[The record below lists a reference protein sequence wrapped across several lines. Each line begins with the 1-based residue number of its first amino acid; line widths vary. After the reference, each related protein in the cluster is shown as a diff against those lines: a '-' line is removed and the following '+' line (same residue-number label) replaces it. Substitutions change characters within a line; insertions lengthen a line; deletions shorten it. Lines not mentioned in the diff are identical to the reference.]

1 MGVARPLGVPTW
13 KRGNWGQECDSLL
26 YLVIA
31 LREQRNIYRIQCFE
45 ISFGK
50 NHALD
55 VHLTYKDVDRT
66 RDGTVHEL
74 SCLKAWQ
81 MSTVHARS
89 YERTHEP
96 CRSSK
101 LRKHRQKIDD
111 YWKTNH
117 DAKADANTSDV
128 EKIRNRHKQNFV
140 DEANNMQFD
149 KDKLCEATCNNYC
162 LTISWLFCLFTLC
175 SISLL
180 VKSTIWYCG
189 TKLV

>member
-1 MGVARPLGVPTW
+1 MVAKRRGAKGGMVPGFPCFES
-13 KRGNWGQECDSLL
+13 GNWGQECDSLL

-31 LREQRNIYRIQCFE
+31 LREQRNIYRIRCFE

-66 RDGTVHEL
+66 RDGTVHKL
-74 SCLKAWQ
+74 SCLKACQ

-111 YWKTNH
+111 YWLKKQTMML
-117 DAKADANTSDV
+117 KLTRTSQML
-128 EKIRNRHKQNFV
+128 KKSGIGINR
-140 DEANNMQFD
+140 
-149 KDKLCEATCNNYC
+149 T
-162 LTISWLFCLFTLC
+162 S
-175 SISLL
+175 
-180 VKSTIWYCG
+180 
-189 TKLV
+189 